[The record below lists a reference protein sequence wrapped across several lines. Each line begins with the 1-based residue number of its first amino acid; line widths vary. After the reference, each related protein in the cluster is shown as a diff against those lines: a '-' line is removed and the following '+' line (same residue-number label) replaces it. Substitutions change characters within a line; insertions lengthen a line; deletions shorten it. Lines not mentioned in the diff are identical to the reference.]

1 ATLFP
6 CRALFRSELAPA
18 RAASPGLGGSPREP
32 VRAARSA
39 ASMLPVVG
47 AALRPRATAAIA
59 GRSFATQTMRGLR
72 SLTETQLPS
81 VRVSPT
87 QDGLSA
93 PATMGSWGTT
103 AANGARLG
111 AGVVSAMD
119 ASSARVTAS
128 ANLGLSAVALIA
140 APGPPA

>member
-18 RAASPGLGGSPREP
+18 RAASPGLAGSPGES

-59 GRSFATQTMRGLR
+59 GRSFATHTLR
-72 SLTETQLPS
+72 RLRRLTETQLPLI
-81 VRVSPT
+81 RVSPT
-87 QDGLSA
+87 QDSLSAVVCA
-93 PATMGSWGTT
+93 PATMSSRETT
-103 AANGARLG
+103 A
-111 AGVVSAMD
+111 
-119 ASSARVTAS
+119 
-128 ANLGLSAVALIA
+128 
-140 APGPPA
+140 